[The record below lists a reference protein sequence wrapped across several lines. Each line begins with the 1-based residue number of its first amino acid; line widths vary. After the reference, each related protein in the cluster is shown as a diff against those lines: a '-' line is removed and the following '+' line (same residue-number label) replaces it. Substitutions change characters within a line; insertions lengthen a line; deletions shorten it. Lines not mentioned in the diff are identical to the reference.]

1 MNWLDFRHVKLNFC
15 ASSAQ
20 YDILDYQSTKKC
32 EQNTLKIFISLF
44 IFTLLYS
51 DSLSFSDDVAKT
63 TRTGKTRR
71 RMCLS
76 GNKSAK
82 SNSNDSTAKT
92 IRTWRISSTLFRV
105 KDHIVIPTIQF
116 QFKERRARQAIIYI
130 EWWYHKRIYVRQG
143 KFLCQKKKSSISSC
157 PVTLEGIQ

>member
-1 MNWLDFRHVKLNFC
+1 MDNSFKIAAGERWRSGNAGMTGSFCHKSQTNWKISMNWLDFRHVKLNFC

-105 KDHIVIPTIQF
+105 KDHILIPTILF
-116 QFKERRARQAIIYI
+116 SLKKEEPDRRL
-130 EWWYHKRIYVRQG
+130 
-143 KFLCQKKKSSISSC
+143 F
-157 PVTLEGIQ
+157 T

>member
-1 MNWLDFRHVKLNFC
+1 MNWLDFSHVKLNFC

-20 YDILDYQSTKKC
+20 YDILYYQSTKKC

-105 KDHIVIPTIQF
+105 KDHIVIPTILF
-116 QFKERRARQAIIYI
+116 SLKKEAPDRRLSTYNDGKEFMSDRVNFCVK
-130 EWWYHKRIYVRQG
+130 KRNQV
-143 KFLCQKKKSSISSC
+143 FL
-157 PVTLEGIQ
+157 PVLSHWKAFDNY